1 MMSFH
6 CIFAF
11 ALVSLLLPLLLML
24 ALRLYACIKSGGATS
39 SSGRLATAAAD
50 GSVCVWQWHG
60 ANTTESSIKAS
71 LLQSLPVQSQPL
83 YTVPSSADTDITTI
97 AAQCSSCCCCHSSC
111 CCSNC
116 GTCSQ
121 QQQQQQQQQQS
132 TAGVTCVAVSL
143 AMNALVM
150 TVGSSST
157 VQVRSLLDGCL
168 LRVITLHT
176 AADHKRCSSCCS
188 GCSCNHTTAYSNSD
202 SSSSLTVVWVGLAPE
217 PGIIAVYAT
226 VNAIATAASAGT
238 HASGRG
244 SKSSSSSS
252 RKHEGV
258 LATYTVNGH
267 LLAQRSVGELL
278 HALCFSEDGSVISK

>member
-1 MMSFH
+1 
-6 CIFAF
+6 
-11 ALVSLLLPLLLML
+11 
-24 ALRLYACIKSGGATS
+24 
-39 SSGRLATAAAD
+39 
-50 GSVCVWQWHG
+50 VCVWQWQG

-71 LLQSLPVQSQPL
+71 LLQSLPVQPQPL
-83 YTVPSSADTDITTI
+83 YTVASTYTDSATA
-97 AAQCSSCCCCHSSC
+97 AAQHSSSCSCCCCHTNSCSS
-111 CCSNC
+111 SSDA
-116 GTCSQ
+116 CSQ
-121 QQQQQQQQQQS
+121 QRQQHQQS
-132 TAGVTCVAVSL
+132 AVGVTCVAVSL

-157 VQVRSLLDGCL
+157 VQVRSLLDGSL

-176 AADHKRCSSCCS
+176 AADHKRCSSSSCS
-188 GCSCNHTTAYSNSD
+188 SIRNSN

-226 VNAIATAASAGT
+226 VNAIATAATAST
-238 HASGRG
+238 HSSGRG
-244 SKSSSSSS
+244 SKNSSSSS

-278 HALCFSEDGSVISK
+278 HALCFSEDGSVLSEYL